1 MAKQGPR
8 DVANAFFRALSSK
21 TPIGPIYY
29 VFGEES
35 YLLDRAVEAIC
46 KAAAPEGL
54 NDFNHE
60 VLRGKDTSGSKL
72 RSAAEMLPFMCP
84 RRVVVLRDMQEMNTS
99 ELDALSDYFEDP
111 NPSTCLII
119 HAMTAQKKPNGRL
132 GIMKKLKKAAVTCEF
147 ASFREHEAGQFLT
160 KQAARRNLKL
170 ERGVDAHILA
180 SVGARLADIEQ
191 ALEKIDLYVG
201 GEGQRHVTLA
211 DVGQVI
217 AQTKTET
224 VFALTDALGD
234 RKLEEAIRILDR
246 MMLMGESA
254 IGINTMIARHFRIL
268 AKLHDP
274 SLRSAS
280 RSDQARGAGVH
291 PFFLKDYAR
300 HARAFAPRD
309 VERVLEHLV
318 ETDRLLKSSK
328 LSDRTLM
335 EGLLLEVLMGGRPVA
350 AHARA

>member
-1 MAKQGPR
+1 MAKKGPR
-8 DVANAFFRALSSK
+8 DVANAFFRSITSK
-21 TPIGPIYY
+21 QPLAPIYY
-29 VFGEES
+29 VWGEES
-35 YLLDRAVEAIC
+35 YLLDRAVEALC
-46 KAAAPEGL
+46 KAAAPDGL
-54 NDFNHE
+54 NDFNYE
-60 VLRGKDTSGSKL
+60 LLRGKETNGSKL

-84 RRVVVLRDMQEMNTS
+84 KRVVVLRDFQEMETS
-99 ELDALSDYFEDP
+99 QLEALSDYFEDP

-119 HAMTAQKKPNGRL
+119 HAMTAQRKPNGRL
-132 GIMKKLKKAAVTCEF
+132 GIMKKLKKVATTCEF
-147 ASFREHEAGQFLT
+147 SAFKDYEAGQFLS
-160 KQAARRNLKL
+160 KQAARRKL
-170 ERGVDAHILA
+170 DLDRGVDAHILA
-180 SVGARLADIEQ
+180 AVGTRLADLDQ
-191 ALEKIDLYVG
+191 ALEKIDLYLG
-201 GEGQRHVTLA
+201 GEGKRRVTRD

-234 RKLEEAIRILDR
+234 RKLEEAMRILDR

-274 SLRSAS
+274 TLRSAS
-280 RSDQARGAGVH
+280 KGDQAKGAGVH

-300 HARAFAPRD
+300 HSRAFPPRD
-309 VERVLEHLV
+309 VERILEHLV

-335 EGLLLEVLMGGRPVA
+335 EGLLLEVLMGGRSPAEA
-350 AHARA
+350 AHA